1 MATIHLDPRGRG
13 PIESILYGA
22 LLIAVLVLGFFFLVA
37 ALIAGAVLA
46 GVILLRLW
54 WLKRKLARA
63 AQDEFITT
71 EYRVVEREQLDA
83 PSEQTAQRPNR
94 EPER

>member
-13 PIESILYGA
+13 PLESILYGV

-37 ALIAGAVLA
+37 ALVAGAILA
-46 GVILLRLW
+46 VVILLRFW
-54 WLKRKLARA
+54 WLKRKLSRA
-63 AQDEFITT
+63 AQEEFITT
-71 EYRVVEREQLDA
+71 EYRVVERDQLDA
-83 PSEQTAQRPNR
+83 PSAEAAQPPNR

>member
-1 MATIHLDPRGRG
+1 MQIQFDGRGRG
-13 PIESILYGA
+13 PLESILYGT

-46 GVILLRLW
+46 GIILLRLW
-54 WLKRKLARA
+54 WLKRKLASA
-63 AQDEFITT
+63 SQDEFITT

-83 PSEQTAQRPNR
+83 PAAEAAQRANR
-94 EPER
+94 EAER